1 MKTMTEWAAGHIK
14 VFDGTWRITVKD
26 GIALQS
32 HDTLKSESNVQT
44 LDCPI
49 GILTFDIWQTHYNV
63 ILILIELPQTS
74 RNDR

>member
-26 GIALQS
+26 DIALQS

-44 LDCPI
+44 LLDCPI
-49 GILTFDIWQTHYNV
+49 GIVTFDIWQTHYNV
-63 ILILIELPQTS
+63 ILIELPQTS